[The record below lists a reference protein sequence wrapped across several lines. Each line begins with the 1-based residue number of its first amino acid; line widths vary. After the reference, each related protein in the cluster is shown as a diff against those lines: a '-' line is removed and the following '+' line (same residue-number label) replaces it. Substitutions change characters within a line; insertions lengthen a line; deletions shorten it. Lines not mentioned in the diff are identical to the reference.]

1 MYQHVET
8 LMSVPVQ
15 PFCVKS
21 AFCNE
26 AANIFLALETWGYL
40 LSYIVGASMNIS
52 LLFVGTK
59 NASAYLDSVVIGG
72 HVGLGDK
79 THVGAFDSW
88 DGATEISQSDLQFS

>member
-1 MYQHVET
+1 
-8 LMSVPVQ
+8 
-15 PFCVKS
+15 
-21 AFCNE
+21 
-26 AANIFLALETWGYL
+26 
-40 LSYIVGASMNIS
+40 MNIS
-52 LLFVGTK
+52 LSFVGTK